1 MVTNMKID
9 KFPQYWLIYQSTI
22 SKGLTV
28 ILVAWFAWICG
39 SLFWAMLS
47 PQTSV
52 SKWSPSTVAAHS
64 SKPKTSTD
72 SLSELLNSQ
81 VFGRYSEDAKKSEQ
95 PKITEVKDAPKT
107 QLNLTL
113 AGIVASSNPKF
124 SLAVIA
130 NRGQQNTYGI
140 EETIDGTRATV
151 KAISPDRIII
161 SNNGRDETLMLE
173 GLEYTKISTEKN
185 HTGSSG
191 TVIGNNRQNSNQD
204 ELEQIRKEMAQN
216 PQSVLKYIRLSQ
228 VSNDGKIEGYR
239 VNPGKDRKLFDS
251 VGLKPGDIATS
262 LNGIDL
268 TDPAAMSSLW
278 KNMSEMTELNLTVQ
292 RDGQLHDIFI
302 GL

>member
-1 MVTNMKID
+1 MITNMKIE
-9 KFPQYWLIYQSTI
+9 KISQYWSIYQSTI
-22 SKGLTV
+22 AKSLTV

-39 SLFWAMLS
+39 SLFWSMLA

-52 SKWSPSTVAAHS
+52 SKWTPKTVAVAVS
-64 SKPKTSTD
+64 QGKQGKD

-81 VFGRYSEDAKKSEQ
+81 VFGRFNAENKVDQ
-95 PKITEVKDAPKT
+95 PKAVEVKDAPKT
-107 QLNLTL
+107 RLNLTL
-113 AGIVASSNPKF
+113 SGVVASSEPSL

-130 NRGQQNTYGI
+130 NRGKQNTYGI
-140 EETIDGTRATV
+140 NETIDGTRASV
-151 KAISPDRIII
+151 KAISADRIII

-173 GLEYTKISTEKN
+173 GVEYTKISNERN
-185 HTGSSG
+185 ITGSSG
-191 TVIGNNRQNSNQD
+191 TVLGNNRQNSNQD
-204 ELEQIRKEMAQN
+204 ELDKIRKEMAQN

-228 VSNDGKIEGYR
+228 VSDNGKIKGYR

-262 LNGIDL
+262 LNGVDL

-278 KNMSEMTELNLTVQ
+278 KNMSEMTELNLTVL
-292 RDGQLHDIFI
+292 RNGQLYDIFV